1 MLGTVK
7 EHQGAKVAEVGCTA
21 GTEIENDAGWLVG
34 PDPQRGAV
42 EAHTQVLGESSRQVP
57 GKVELWGLVNLN
69 FSGSSRISA
78 WTSLL
83 DHMSTFMASSFEGCS
98 SFLSSWKEAA
108 NKQGGEVLCTR
119 VATLRDHRE
128 IWGRKQLQVT
138 ASVIQLLKELRPY
151 CDLV

>member
-1 MLGTVK
+1 MISRARSTERSCGGSYLG
-7 EHQGAKVAEVGCTA
+7 
-21 GTEIENDAGWLVG
+21 L
-34 PDPQRGAV
+34 RGIKQASPWEGRTLRSGQSQSLCV
-42 EAHTQVLGESSRQVP
+42 FQDFSM
-57 GKVELWGLVNLN
+57 NLITR
-69 FSGSSRISA
+69 SHVHI
-78 WTSLL
+78 
-83 DHMSTFMASSFEGCS
+83 MASSFEGCS

-128 IWGRKQLQVT
+128 IWGRKQLQVI